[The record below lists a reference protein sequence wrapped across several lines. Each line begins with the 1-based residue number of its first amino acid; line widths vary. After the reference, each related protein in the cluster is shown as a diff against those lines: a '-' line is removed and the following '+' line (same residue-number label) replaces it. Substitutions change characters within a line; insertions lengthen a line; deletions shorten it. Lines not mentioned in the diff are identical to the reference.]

1 MNATFIFQR
10 KNGSILQA
18 KSQFSSLKTKRETIY
33 QFAIG
38 FFTVSIV
45 IVIMLHDFQTS
56 KKNIK
61 KAHLKNCWISYFEL
75 TFKDFIESGYDTFN
89 FLKNGNCAKSSYHL
103 FYLISR
109 RQVIQLFIDLN
120 IFRLNRRDKIE
131 LKIWIETSWFLE
143 TLPGSMRSFTWLLS
157 KPEKK
162 SMALLKN
169 FVQSTQPVWKL
180 TQCVS

>member
-61 KAHLKNCWISYFEL
+61 KAHLKNC
-75 TFKDFIESGYDTFN
+75 
-89 FLKNGNCAKSSYHL
+89 
-103 FYLISR
+103 
-109 RQVIQLFIDLN
+109 
-120 IFRLNRRDKIE
+120 
-131 LKIWIETSWFLE
+131 
-143 TLPGSMRSFTWLLS
+143 
-157 KPEKK
+157 
-162 SMALLKN
+162 
-169 FVQSTQPVWKL
+169 
-180 TQCVS
+180 